1 MDESERR
8 AWMLVGAGEIDSCVR
23 SWLLARKDP
32 DYWGPLPEL
41 SPAQRDEWEQMMLVH
56 LPLGAQPAIWERV
69 CAASVRSCSPASSSD
84 CRPGRLFELSREQI
98 EEAQEWLR
106 TRSSPDELD
115 WLCGLVPD
123 DVPVWVAG
131 ATVELRDEQGRWHSV
146 PVAAY
151 NYVSCAFPE

>member
-1 MDESERR
+1 MDESERNMWLGVSAEQIDR
-8 AWMLVGAGEIDSCVR
+8 EIR

-56 LPLGAQPAIWERV
+56 LPLWADPGLWRRV
-69 CAASVRSCSPASSSD
+69 CDASVRACSPASSSD
-84 CRPGRLFELSREQI
+84 CRSGRLFELSREQI

-115 WLCGLVPD
+115 RFCEMVPF
-123 DVPVWVAG
+123 DVPSWTPG
-131 ATVELRDEQGRWHSV
+131 AMVRVSDGQVTAEV

-151 NYVSCAFPE
+151 NYVGCAFPQ